1 MRPPMSKQKWR
12 RRKVPRWLVRC
23 APHQAMG
30 SLIPPDLCYGGSLQR
45 RVGELLVP
53 ERRSPCIGLLTSAE
67 LGAVCPHPVQDDGE
81 AAGQGDD
88 RRSPHETT
96 RPRKTPRG
104 SALRQSGDCDPPA
117 PVIPCQGPRGH
128 GGPTP
133 GPWGLSRGPHSAC
146 PGRAPGGRPP
156 STAMPRRSRRRRRC
170 ARRSTRVQDPDP
182 VHFVLGQSRRA
193 GDP

>member
-1 MRPPMSKQKWR
+1 VRATSHWR
-12 RRKVPRWLVRC
+12 RFL
-23 APHQAMG
+23 AE
-30 SLIPPDLCYGGSLQR
+30 QR
-45 RVGELLVP
+45 RAAPRGTDGSNPSSSSGESANFWVP
-53 ERRSPCIGLLTSAE
+53 ERRSRCIGLLTSAE
-67 LGAVCPHPVQDDGE
+67 LGAVRPHPVQDDGE

-104 SALRQSGDCDPPA
+104 SAPRQSGDCDPPA
-117 PVIPCQGPRGH
+117 PVIPCQGPRRH